1 MKLAPGSRFAMKSA
15 ATVARPITP
24 EARAKSRAFVFEV
37 KASDDAARTLTGL
50 AAAWSLDQGGDII
63 RKGAFARTLDH
74 WRGAKKTRPIPL
86 KDLHRWQS
94 VEDVI
99 GRMTEAEETD
109 DGLLATFEFIPD
121 DPKADAVYRRVKGGY
136 VTGLSIGYM
145 AKEWSYITPEGAKE
159 WDRVRVLTEV
169 QLLEVSV
176 VDDPMNDDARIDD
189 VKSLDALARAL
200 RDGTLTDEQKSRLR
214 ALLDAPPAGTSPD
227 EATPP
232 APDAKGLAPDDPRRI
247 AAEALLRDV
256 TLRSLATAL

>member
-1 MKLAPGSRFAMKSA
+1 MRTASPRYATKSA
-15 ATVARPITP
+15 APAAAPQKSP
-24 EARAKSRAFVFEV
+24 EARAKSRALLFQV
-37 KASDDAARTLTGL
+37 KASDDATRTLTGL

-74 WRGAKKTRPIPL
+74 WRANRKSRPIPL

-99 GRMTEAEETD
+99 GRMTEATETD

-121 DPKADAVYRRVKGGY
+121 DPKADAIYRRVKGGY

-145 AKEWSYITPEGAKE
+145 AKQWSYVQKDGGNE

-200 RDGTLTDEQKSRLR
+200 RDGALSDEQKSQLR
-214 ALLDAPPAGTSPD
+214 ALLDAPPAGTPA
-227 EATPP
+227 EAPP
-232 APDAKGLAPDDPRRI
+232 TPDAKGLAPDDPTRL
-247 AAEALLRDV
+247 AMEARLRA
-256 TLRSLATAL
+256 LRLQSLAA

>member
-1 MKLAPGSRFAMKSA
+1 MRTAHSRYATKSA
-15 ATVARPITP
+15 AAVAPSPTKSP
-24 EARAKSRAFVFEV
+24 EARAKSRAVSFEV
-37 KASDDAARTLTGL
+37 KASDDGARTLTGL

-74 WRGAKKTRPIPL
+74 WRANKKGRPIPL

-99 GRMTEAEETD
+99 GRMTAAEETD

-136 VTGLSIGYM
+136 VTGLSIGYIP
-145 AKEWSYITPEGAKE
+145 KEWSFLQKDGGAE
-159 WDRVRVLTEV
+159 WERTRVLTEV

-214 ALLDAPPAGTSPD
+214 ALLDAPPAGTPD
-227 EATPP
+227 DSAAP
-232 APDAKGLAPDDPRRI
+232 APEAKGLAPDDPARI
-247 AAEALLRDV
+247 ATEALLRDV
-256 TLRSLATAL
+256 TLRSLATAR

>member
-1 MKLAPGSRFAMKSA
+1 MRTADPRYQRKSA
-15 ATVARPITP
+15 APAAPTPTQKP
-24 EARAKSRAFVFEV
+24 EARAKSRAFAFEV
-37 KASDDAARTLTGL
+37 KDSNDEKRTLTGL

-63 RKGAFARTLDH
+63 RKGAFTRTLDH
-74 WRGAKKTRPIPL
+74 WRANKKSRPIPL

-99 GRMTEAEETD
+99 GRMTEAQETD
-109 DGLLATFEFIPD
+109 EGLLATFEFIPD
-121 DPKADAVYRRVKGGY
+121 DPKADAIYRRVKGGY

-145 AKEWSYITPEGAKE
+145 AKQWSYIQKEGGNE

-200 RDGTLTDEQKSRLR
+200 RDGALTDEQKSQLR
-214 ALLDAPPAGTSPD
+214 ALLDAPPAGTPAGD
-227 EATPP
+227 PP
-232 APDAKGLAPDDPRRI
+232 APDAKGLAPDDPARI

-256 TLRSLATAL
+256 QIRSLAA